1 MKALRFAIASLWI
14 MALIVG
20 GVSHATMM
28 VAAAEVRT
36 PTMPDRRMEAGSFAH
51 PEFRILHRFEGRAD
65 GANPDAALV
74 NVNGTLYGTTIEGG
88 PGGFGTIFSVDP
100 ATGAYDTDLQ
110 FNGSDG
116 AAPDGALL
124 DVNGTL
130 YGTALSGGGSDDTG
144 AGAIFRFVPPGTE
157 SVVYSFPSC
166 LCSNGDQ
173 PYGSL
178 TYANGLLYGTTVYG
192 GLGYGTIF
200 SVDPTT
206 GAERYVYVFQGGADG
221 QLPGG
226 SLLNVSGT
234 LYGTTSSGGLGS
246 GQGAGTIF
254 SVSPGGVKSTVYLFH
269 GREDG
274 GTPNGVLTDVGG
286 TLYGTTQKGGLHGD
300 GTVFGVT
307 TSGAK
312 QFLYSFQ
319 GGTDGAAPAAGV
331 IDVNGTL
338 YGTTSLGGTV
348 AACTFGSAGGC
359 GTIFSLTATGRKTV
373 LHDFSWAQGGY
384 PQAELLD
391 VGGTFYGSA
400 IYGGNKCFGGPPA
413 GCGVLFSLRVP
424 GS

>member
-1 MKALRFAIASLWI
+1 MQPLRFAISSLSI
-14 MALIVG
+14 VALIA
-20 GVSHATMM
+20 GVVSLATRM
-28 VAAAEVRT
+28 VAAAEIR
-36 PTMPDRRMEAGSFAH
+36 PAFAH
-51 PEFRILHRFEGRAD
+51 VEFRILHIFKGRAD
-65 GANPDAALV
+65 GANPDASLI
-74 NVNGTLYGTTIEGG
+74 NVNGTLYGTAIEGG
-88 PGGFGTIFSVDP
+88 PGGFGTIYSVDA
-100 ATGAYDTDLQ
+100 ATGAYNTDVR

-130 YGTALSGGGSDDTG
+130 YGTAASGGSPDDNG
-144 AGAIFRFVPPGTE
+144 AGAIFSFVPPGTE
-157 SVVYSFPSC
+157 SVVYGFPEC
-166 LCSNGDQ
+166 LCGDGGQ
-173 PYGSL
+173 PSGSL

-206 GAERYVYVFQGGADG
+206 GAEHYIYVFQGGADG

-226 SLLNVSGT
+226 SLLNVNGT

-254 SVSPGGVKSTVYLFH
+254 SVTPGGVKNTVYFFK
-269 GREDG
+269 GRTDG

-286 TLYGTTQKGGLHGD
+286 ALYGTTRKGGLHGD

-307 TSGAK
+307 TSGVE
-312 QFLYSFQ
+312 QFLYSFK
-319 GGTDGAAPAAGV
+319 GGTDGVAPAAGV

-338 YGTTSLGGTV
+338 YGTTSLGGAQT
-348 AACTFGSAGGC
+348 CMFGSVGGC

-373 LHDFSWAQGGY
+373 LHDFSWTQGGY

-391 VGGTFYGSA
+391 VGGTLYGSA
-400 IYGGNKCFGGPPA
+400 IYGGSKCYGGPPA

>member
-1 MKALRFAIASLWI
+1 MKAFRFAISSLSI
-14 MALIVG
+14 AALSLG
-20 GVSHATMM
+20 GVAQAT
-28 VAAAEVRT
+28 
-36 PTMPDRRMEAGSFAH
+36 TMPDPRTESESFVRAGHAG
-51 PEFRILHRFEGRAD
+51 FRILHRFEGRAD

-74 NVNGTLYGTTIEGG
+74 NVNGTLYGTALEGG
-88 PGGFGTIFSVDP
+88 PGGFGTIFSVDT
-100 ATGAYDTDLQ
+100 ATGAYGTDLQ

-130 YGTALSGGGSDDTG
+130 YGTAASGGGSDDTG

-157 SVVYSFPSC
+157 SVLYSFPSC
-166 LCSNGDQ
+166 LCSNGDE

-178 TYANGLLYGTTVYG
+178 TYANGLLYGATVYG

-200 SVDPTT
+200 SVDPAT
-206 GAERYVYVFQGGADG
+206 GAENYIYVFKGGADG

-226 SLLNVSGT
+226 SLLNVNGT

-254 SVSPGGVKSTVYLFH
+254 SVSPGGVKSTVYFFK
-269 GREDG
+269 GRTDG
-274 GTPNGVLTDVGG
+274 GTPNGVLTDVDGV
-286 TLYGTTQKGGLHGD
+286 LYGTTQKGGLHGD

-307 TSGAK
+307 TSGAER
-312 QFLYSFQ
+312 FLYSFK
-319 GGTDGAAPAAGV
+319 GGTDGVAPAAGV

-338 YGTTSLGGTV
+338 YGTTSLGGAET
-348 AACTFGSAGGC
+348 CTFGSVSGC

-373 LHDFSWAQGGY
+373 LHDFTWAQGGY

-391 VGGTFYGSA
+391 VGGTLYGSA
-400 IYGGNKCFGGPPA
+400 IYGGSKCYGGPPA

-424 GS
+424 GSS